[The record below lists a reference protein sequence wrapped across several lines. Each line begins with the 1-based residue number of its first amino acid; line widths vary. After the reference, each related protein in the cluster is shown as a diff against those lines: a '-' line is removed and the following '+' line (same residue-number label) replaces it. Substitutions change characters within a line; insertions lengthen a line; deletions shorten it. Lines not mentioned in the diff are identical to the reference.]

1 MPIVWRPVL
10 DAPPRKPRARDR
22 FYTWPKI
29 GGTAFIRRE
38 AVRAWSGGH
47 NCFCTVGVRAA
58 RDSGASTL
66 ALVNIACPIRDKT
79 CPYNSLKP
87 H

>member
-1 MPIVWRPVL
+1 MPVVCHPVL

-29 GGTAFIRRE
+29 AGLVFIGRDAVGAEASQYLIAGTA
-38 AVRAWSGGH
+38 AVRAPPRFGARTLSLL
-47 NCFCTVGVRAA
+47 RA
-58 RDSGASTL
+58 
-66 ALVNIACPIRDKT
+66 ACPIRDKT
-79 CPYNSLKP
+79 CPYNSVKP